1 MAGLSDTL
9 SRFDVSGEI
18 LNEDVIGLLTQP
30 DPRVPGAEMEL
41 GDCAAAFE
49 LLSEVW
55 QEIRTEVADFDTS
68 KLREKWLMP
77 VFELLGHDLTFLRG
91 HTEFANRK
99 TIPLTH
105 QSSVKV
111 PVWMLD
117 YGQSA
122 DDKPTEGR
130 NRRSPHEL
138 FQEYLDLTADQWGFI
153 TNGRTLRLLHDYHKS
168 LTRNFVEVDLEAVFE
183 SLDFDA
189 FRAVWRIFHANAF
202 KPGAKGVLPIE
213 KLRDFSRQEGTEIG
227 KELRFQVL
235 EAIKVL
241 GNGFLQADVSGELNK
256 ALKEEPVALMTFYRA
271 LLRIVYRLLFLLY
284 VDNKPNWT
292 PARDRVWSSSYS
304 ITRLRREAEDA
315 AAEDGKFF
323 FARAHSEDHWEGLK
337 VVFSIIREGCHAFD
351 AEIHP
356 YGGDLFAEESLW
368 LLKDAPLYNQDLL
381 KAIRLLTMFERQAR
395 GRQRQIYRV
404 NFRNLRIDALGSVYE
419 ALLDIAPVLKE
430 DGSFDFGDGAER
442 KLSGTYYTPP
452 ALVSEI
458 VKAALL
464 PVIEDRLAGVDESD
478 QEAALLNIKVVD
490 PACGSGAFLIQA
502 MDALAARLCE
512 IRYHGES
519 PTDEQL
525 RAARRDVVTKCIH
538 GVDLNPMAV
547 ELCKFTLWLHVAHP
561 ELPLSYLEPVIVCG
575 NALVGVPLKAQVE
588 REKKRLA
595 VEREATKKR
604 TDLTPK
610 QKQSALKKLEY
621 VGWPESI
628 PDEAFNAV
636 TGDDP
641 DIAKL
646 LKKRNKEE
654 REGQPSLPFHREET
668 QRELRAQKYLKF
680 KQLSEDNIE
689 AQRQKR
695 ELYERWRS
703 DEDTKRQL
711 FEADFWCSAFFWR
724 SEVDGDAPTHHRFR
738 EIKEENAN
746 AQAVS
751 YWNDGLTQ
759 QVRDLAR
766 LPEPGDPQSSG
777 LGFFHWELE
786 FPDVDEQG
794 GFDCILGNP
803 PWERIKLQE
812 QEFFEPLAEHPVFG
826 AHAKA
831 IAEAKNK
838 GGRERL
844 IRQLEAECP
853 ELLAA
858 FENAKHASE
867 CDAKFVR
874 ESGCYPLTA
883 VGDVNTYALFAEKSR
898 ELACATGRTGLV
910 VQGGLVSDDTLKTFF
925 ADLVRTRSLHAFFGM
940 DNEGAPPIFRG
951 ITDRMKFGILIMGA
965 PGSSSDPPLFTSH
978 VSQVAQLDDE
988 RRHFR
993 LNDEDFALL
1002 NPNTRT
1008 CPVFRTN
1015 ADAELTKLIYRRVPV
1030 LVNEA
1035 TGDDPWGIKFLAMF
1049 HMSNDS
1055 GAWFEEPEEL
1065 EQLGYNLTSN
1075 IYSHDGATS
1084 RPARN
1089 PRNGLPYDDV
1099 YLPLFEAKMVYHFDH
1114 RYGTYEGATATQL
1127 GEGELPKPP
1136 QEWKQNLDNVAM
1148 PRYWVSKQEVL
1159 LRSSRVPSG
1168 IKQALRECNE
1178 QVAVQALIDWLVG
1191 WLLNRGDAEDAEEA
1205 AELALKSINFG
1216 YANAHISAFT
1226 ELTSVRARDTE
1237 REFPFTEAERT
1248 IISTS
1253 RSGLEACRQLL
1264 ELKTAPYLF
1273 GWRDITSSVVNR
1285 TLVGSVLPLV
1295 ATGDTFLL
1303 AFPNYPARESSRLVA
1318 NWTSLVCDYLAR
1330 QKIGGS
1336 HLKYHV
1342 FKQLSMLAPHM
1353 YEAPDREFIDK
1364 RVLELNYTSE
1374 PMRQWAEAMGY
1385 QNDPF
1390 VWNDERRAVLQAE
1403 LDAYFA
1409 KLYGL
1414 NRKQLRYILDPHG
1427 LSDAELED
1435 ITSDWEDPT
1444 CSGPHL
1450 LPENPTTTFPGETFR
1465 VLKEKETAKYGEYRT
1480 RRLVLEAWE
1489 RLVRGELT

>member
-105 QSSVKV
+105 QSGVKV

-117 YGQSA
+117 YGQSS

-138 FQEYLDLTADQWGFI
+138 FQEYLDLTADSWGLL

-337 VVFSIIREGCHAFD
+337 VVFSIIREGCQAFD

-381 KAIRLLTMFERQAR
+381 KAIRLLTMFERRAR

-502 MDALAARLCE
+502 MDALAAKLCE

-595 VEREATKKR
+595 EEREATKKR
-604 TDLTPK
+604 TDQTPK

-621 VGWPESI
+621 VGWPDSI

-636 TGDDP
+636 TGDDA

-703 DEDTKRQL
+703 DEDTKRQI

-746 AQAVS
+746 AQPVS

-759 QVRDLAR
+759 QIRDLAR

-803 PWERIKLQE
+803 PWERIKFDE
-812 QEFFEPLAEHPVFG
+812 KEFFEVALPEVALIANKATRLERISQLATSNPPL
-826 AHAKA
+826 HAA
-831 IAEAKNK
+831 YVSARH
-838 GGRERL
+838 G
-844 IRQLEAECP
+844 
-853 ELLAA
+853 
-858 FENAKHASE
+858 SE
-867 CDAKFVR
+867 CASKFAKT
-874 ESGCYPLTA
+874 SGRSPLGSG
-883 VGDVNTYALFAEKSR
+883 GDTNLFAMFV
-898 ELACATGRTGLV
+898 ELGDAYLSEFGNCGMLV
-910 VQGGLVSDDTLKTFF
+910 
-925 ADLVRTRSLHAFFGM
+925 
-940 DNEGAPPIFRG
+940 P
-951 ITDRMKFGILIMGA
+951 TDIV
-965 PGSSSDPPLFTSH
+965 T
-978 VSQVAQLDDE
+978 
-988 RRHFR
+988 
-993 LNDEDFALL
+993 
-1002 NPNTRT
+1002 
-1008 CPVFRTN
+1008 
-1015 ADAELTKLIYRRVPV
+1015 AE
-1030 LVNEA
+1030 
-1035 TGDDPWGIKFLAMF
+1035 
-1049 HMSNDS
+1049 S
-1055 GAWFEEPEEL
+1055 
-1065 EQLGYNLTSN
+1065 
-1075 IYSHDGATS
+1075 
-1084 RPARN
+1084 
-1089 PRNGLPYDDV
+1089 
-1099 YLPLFEAKMVYHFDH
+1099 YLPLFQ
-1114 RYGTYEGATATQL
+1114 QL
-1127 GEGELPKPP
+1127 YSSARLKAA
-1136 QEWKQNLDNVAM
+1136 LDFENKEKLFPIHSSERFCILVIGNALHSTEFAFYLTNPLQLSDPTRRVPITRQDFALM
-1148 PRYWVSKQEVL
+1148 RPITPTCPV
-1159 LRSSRVPSG
+1159 LRSRH
-1168 IKQALRECNE
+1168 
-1178 QVAVQALIDWLVG
+1178 D
-1191 WLLNRGDAEDAEEA
+1191 LL
-1205 AELALKSINFG
+1205 
-1216 YANAHISAFT
+1216 
-1226 ELTSVRARDTE
+1226 
-1237 REFPFTEAERT
+1237 
-1248 IISTS
+1248 
-1253 RSGLEACRQLL
+1253 
-1264 ELKTAPYLF
+1264 
-1273 GWRDITSSVVNR
+1273 
-1285 TLVGSVLPLV
+1285 
-1295 ATGDTFLL
+1295 
-1303 AFPNYPARESSRLVA
+1303 
-1318 NWTSLVCDYLAR
+1318 LAR
-1330 QKIGGS
+1330 QLYGS
-1336 HLKYHV
+1336 HSVLGQSESWNVRPTRIFDMAKPEVAGKAVEVRKLPEQVRH
-1342 FKQLSMLAPHM
+1342 QLSDTRMAEGAIGWSLIYEGKMFEAFSHRAAGVIVVEANVNRPAQSLEASDAQRSDPSWRPLSSYAIPVHEVHTRVSRLGLDGAVLAFKDVSGANNERSLIAAVLPSASANFSVRVVRPGSHCHAEM
-1353 YEAPDREFIDK
+1353 AVLGANLNSLVFDYVLRQGLAAEHVNDYILNQVPVVAREQIDASFVSQ
-1364 RVLELNYTSE
+1364 RVLELVYTSYD
-1374 PMRQWAEAMGY
+1374 MREWAKEMGF
-1385 QNDPF
+1385 QGDPF
-1390 VWNDERRAVLQAE
+1390 VWNDDRRALLRAE

-1450 LPENPTTTFPGETFR
+1450 LPESPTTTFPGETFR

-1489 RLVRGELT
+1489 RLERGELT